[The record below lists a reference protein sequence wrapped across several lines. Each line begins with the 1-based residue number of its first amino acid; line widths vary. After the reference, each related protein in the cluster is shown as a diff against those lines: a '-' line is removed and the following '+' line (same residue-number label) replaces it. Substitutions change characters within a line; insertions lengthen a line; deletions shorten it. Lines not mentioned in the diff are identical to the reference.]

1 MVDVIGRPKEY
12 DRMKI
17 GRDMINWAATNPEA
31 LTVPMFATSIGLHSG
46 ILRSWCVTDEDFR
59 AMYIQ
64 AKEIMS
70 INRLNAMRSDTLS
83 DSVYMKTLTHF
94 DCDAKAEAREEK
106 TFESSLRKD
115 EDGAKQSTYNIVV
128 PHDLAIGANLP
139 TETISVKHS
148 QSS

>member
-1 MVDVIGRPKEY
+1 MAGGRPQEY
-12 DRMKI
+12 DRLKI
-17 GRDMINWAATNPEA
+17 GQDMINWAATNPDA

-46 ILRSWCVTDEDFR
+46 ILRNWCTENEEFR

-94 DCDAKAEAREEK
+94 DCDAKAEVREEK
-106 TFESSLRKD
+106 AFESSLRKE
-115 EDGAKQSTYNIVV
+115 EDGVKQTTYNIVV
-128 PHDLAIGANLP
+128 PHDLAVGANLP
-139 TETISVKHS
+139 ASSISIKSS
-148 QSS
+148 QSAK